1 MPFINVDALS
11 DDDEGANLKKG
22 QVSPSGKRIPEK
34 TPETVAVAAA
44 AAVKS
49 KAKPKKAAS
58 KAKAKSA
65 AKTKATPPSD
75 AEPVK
80 EKLVAKRPAA
90 KVDAPSESG
99 KQSIVKKRPAS
110 ADKTVVKAYKYLY
123 HKENKWGI
131 KLNKKEMM
139 TVWVSKRDQFLVT
152 LKLCSN
158 MKGCS
163 KPE

>member
-1 MPFINVDALS
+1 MPFVNVDALS

-22 QVSPSGKRIPEK
+22 QVSGEIIPEK
-34 TPETVAVAAA
+34 TPENVAAA

-65 AKTKATPPSD
+65 AKTKATSPSD

-123 HKENKWGI
+123 HKDYKRAI

-152 LKLCSN
+152 LKPCSN
-158 MKGCS
+158 MNGCS
-163 KPE
+163 KS

>member
-1 MPFINVDALS
+1 MPFVNVDALS

-22 QVSPSGKRIPEK
+22 QVSGEIIPEK
-34 TPETVAVAAA
+34 TPENVAAA

-65 AKTKATPPSD
+65 AKTKATSPSD

-90 KVDAPSESG
+90 KVDAPSPSG
-99 KQSIVKKRPAS
+99 KQSTVKKRPAS

-123 HKENKWGI
+123 HKDYKRAI

-152 LKLCSN
+152 LKPCSN
-158 MKGCS
+158 MNGRS
-163 KPE
+163 KS

>member
-1 MPFINVDALS
+1 MPFVNVDALS

-22 QVSPSGKRIPEK
+22 QVSGEIIPEK
-34 TPETVAVAAA
+34 TPENVAAA

-65 AKTKATPPSD
+65 ANTKATSPSD

-90 KVDAPSESG
+90 KVDAPSPSG
-99 KQSIVKKRPAS
+99 KQSTVKKRPAS

-123 HKENKWGI
+123 HKDYKRAI

-152 LKLCSN
+152 LKPCSN
-158 MKGCS
+158 MNGCS
-163 KPE
+163 KS

>member
-1 MPFINVDALS
+1 MLFVNVDALS

-22 QVSPSGKRIPEK
+22 QVSGEIIPEK
-34 TPETVAVAAA
+34 TPENVAAA

-65 AKTKATPPSD
+65 AKTKATSPSD

-123 HKENKWGI
+123 HKDYKRAI

-152 LKLCSN
+152 LKPCSN
-158 MKGCS
+158 MNGCS
-163 KPE
+163 KS

>member
-1 MPFINVDALS
+1 MLFVNVDALS

-22 QVSPSGKRIPEK
+22 QVSGEIIPEK
-34 TPETVAVAAA
+34 TPENVAAA

-99 KQSIVKKRPAS
+99 KQSMVKKRPAS

>member
-1 MPFINVDALS
+1 MPFVNVDALS

-22 QVSPSGKRIPEK
+22 QVSGEIIPEK
-34 TPETVAVAAA
+34 TPENVAAA

-65 AKTKATPPSD
+65 AKTKATSPSD

-90 KVDAPSESG
+90 KVDAPSPSG
-99 KQSIVKKRPAS
+99 KQSTVKKRPAS

-123 HKENKWGI
+123 HKDYKRAI